1 MSSDNSISIPTWALP
16 FVISGLGVAI
26 AYGSSM
32 AQADAT
38 KEEVKRIEVAVVKQV
53 EESKAL
59 GKDVA
64 LNAQAIKQIAQ
75 TLARQEETAKAS
87 DDKLGQLITIML
99 QQKQQ

>member
-1 MSSDNSISIPTWALP
+1 
-16 FVISGLGVAI
+16 
-26 AYGSSM
+26 M

>member
-1 MSSDNSISIPTWALP
+1 
-16 FVISGLGVAI
+16 
-26 AYGSSM
+26 M
-32 AQADAT
+32 AQAEAT

-99 QQKQQ
+99 QQQK

>member
-1 MSSDNSISIPTWALP
+1 
-16 FVISGLGVAI
+16 
-26 AYGSSM
+26 M
-32 AQADAT
+32 AQAEAT

-59 GKDVA
+59 GKGVA
-64 LNAQAIKQIAQ
+64 LNAQAIQQIAQ

-99 QQKQQ
+99 QQKK